1 MRVGVWACF
10 FLGSSEI
17 TTMSGAQ
24 QPSYQID
31 FMEVLSLLIKYMA
44 EGLVVAIAAYTLP
57 SQEIAGSD
65 IVQIS
70 MIAMCTFSILD
81 FFAPRMSKAARMGA
95 GAGIG
100 ANLVGFPRPAGM

>member
-1 MRVGVWACF
+1 MKSRKMAEMQKPVYG
-10 FLGSSEI
+10 
-17 TTMSGAQ
+17 
-24 QPSYQID
+24 ID
-31 FMEVLSLLIKYMA
+31 FAEVLSLLIKYMA

-65 IVQIS
+65 IIQIS

-100 ANLVGFPRPAGM
+100 ANLVGFPRPMSM